1 MTIRDATLD
10 FAVQTSS
17 TSYWNYNPSLK
28 SRDWNVSARDDP
40 VFKTYKKKEAQA
52 FTSGVLRFEESC
64 EFIFYLVE
72 HYPKSHGKEIAKFS
86 IMSVLYDRGD
96 IAET

>member
-1 MTIRDATLD
+1 VTIRDAILA

-17 TSYWNYNPSLK
+17 TSYCNYNPSLK

-40 VFKTYKKKEAQA
+40 VLKTYKKKEAQA
-52 FTSGVLRFEESC
+52 FTSGALRIEESR
-64 EFIFYLVE
+64 ELIFQLVE
-72 HYPKSHGKEIAKFS
+72 HYSKSHGKEIAKFS
-86 IMSVLYDRGD
+86 IMSVLYYRGD

>member
-1 MTIRDATLD
+1 M
-10 FAVQTSS
+10 
-17 TSYWNYNPSLK
+17 
-28 SRDWNVSARDDP
+28 
-40 VFKTYKKKEAQA
+40 FKTYKKKEAQA